1 MEKII
6 SLNDN
11 QVEEI
16 DIIDNF
22 FVQKQNELRAAMWQT
37 ERIYSDAPK
46 FFEARTT
53 GKIFVGNQNEPLI
66 VFPDTKS
73 ELFSEKHSYTANVM
87 SSLTDS
93 EYEETIEFCAATR
106 NFLCDWTWS
115 KEDNVLDLDK
125 DSVRLEI
132 SLVFVSLHPSSYRE
146 FSFDSLV
153 FVSLHPSSYREFSFD
168 DIIRLNDRAIQKLL
182 TKIYT
187 TDLLNAL
194 KSASSNIQNK
204 FLFNMSKR
212 AAQMVREDMDY
223 IGEVK
228 LQDSYESQ
236 QKILEAVHD
245 LEKSGEIEIPKLTY
259 ADRNEK

>member
-37 ERIYSDAPK
+37 ERIYSTTPE
-46 FFEARTT
+46 FFEARAT
-53 GKIFVGNQNEPLI
+53 GKIFIGNQNEPLI

-73 ELFSEKHSYTANVM
+73 ELFAEKHTLSANVM

-93 EYEETIEFCAATR
+93 EFEETIEFCASMKR
-106 NFLCDWTWS
+106 FLCDWTWS
-115 KEDNVLDLDK
+115 KANTVPDLDI
-125 DSVRLEI
+125 DFVRLEI
-132 SLVFVSLHPSSYRE
+132 SLTFVSLP
-146 FSFDSLV
+146 
-153 FVSLHPSSYREFSFD
+153 PSSYREFSFD

-194 KSASSNIQNK
+194 KSANTNVQNK

-212 AAQMVREDMDY
+212 SAQMVREDMEY
-223 IGEVK
+223 MGEVK
-228 LQDSYESQ
+228 SQDSYNSQ
-236 QKILEAVHD
+236 QKILEAIQD
-245 LEKSGEIEIPKLTY
+245 LGKSGEIEIPRLTY

>member
-11 QVEEI
+11 QVEKI
-16 DIIDNF
+16 DIIDNY
-22 FVQKQNELRAAMWQT
+22 FVQKQNELRLAMWQT
-37 ERIYSDAPK
+37 ERIYSDAPE

-73 ELFSEKHSYTANVM
+73 ELFSEKHLVTAKVM
-87 SSLTDS
+87 SSLTDN
-93 EYEETIEFCAATR
+93 EFEETIEFCASMKR
-106 NFLCDWTWS
+106 FLCDWTWS
-115 KEDNVLDLDK
+115 KANTVPNLDK

-132 SLVFVSLHPSSYRE
+132 SLVFVSFHPSSYRE
-146 FSFDSLV
+146 FT
-153 FVSLHPSSYREFSFD
+153 FD
-168 DIIRLNDRAIQKLL
+168 DILRLKDSTVQKLL
-182 TKIYT
+182 TKIDT
-187 TDLLNAL
+187 VDLLNAL

-212 AAQMVREDMDY
+212 AAQMVKEDMDY

-228 LQDSYESQ
+228 LQDSYNSQ
-236 QKILEAVHD
+236 QKILEAIQD
-245 LEKSGEIEIPKLTY
+245 LGKSGEIEIPKLTY

>member
-37 ERIYSDAPK
+37 ERIYSTTPE
-46 FFEARTT
+46 FFEARAT
-53 GKIFVGNQNEPLI
+53 GKIFIGNQNEPLI
-66 VFPDTKS
+66 VFPDIKS
-73 ELFSEKHSYTANVM
+73 ELFSEKHLVTAKVM
-87 SSLTDS
+87 DSLTDS
-93 EYEETIEFCAATR
+93 EFEETIEFCAATK
-106 NFLCDWTWS
+106 NFLSDWTWS
-115 KEDNVLDLDK
+115 KEDNAPNLDK

-132 SLVFVSLHPSSYRE
+132 
-146 FSFDSLV
+146 SLV

-194 KSASSNIQNK
+194 KSANTNVQNK

-212 AAQMVREDMDY
+212 AAQMVREDMEY
-223 IGEVK
+223 MGEVK
-228 LQDSYESQ
+228 SQDSYNSQ
-236 QKILEAVHD
+236 RKILEAIQD
-245 LEKSGEIEIPKLTY
+245 LGKSGEIEIPRLTY

>member
-11 QVEEI
+11 QVEKI
-16 DIIDNF
+16 DIIDNY
-22 FVQKQNELRAAMWQT
+22 FVQKQNELRLAMWQT
-37 ERIYSDAPK
+37 ERIYSDAPE

-73 ELFSEKHSYTANVM
+73 ELFSEKHLVTAKVM
-87 SSLTDS
+87 SSLTDN
-93 EYEETIEFCAATR
+93 EFEETIEFCAATKR
-106 NFLCDWTWS
+106 FLCNWTWS
-115 KEDNVLDLDK
+115 KEYTVPDLDK

-132 SLVFVSLHPSSYRE
+132 SLTFVSFPPSSYRE
-146 FSFDSLV
+146 FT
-153 FVSLHPSSYREFSFD
+153 FD
-168 DIIRLNDRAIQKLL
+168 DILRLNDRAIQKLL

-194 KSASSNIQNK
+194 KSANTNIQNK

-228 LQDSYESQ
+228 LQDSYNSQ
-236 QKILEAVHD
+236 QKILEAIHD

-259 ADRNEK
+259 ANRNEK

>member
-11 QVEEI
+11 QVEKI
-16 DIIDNF
+16 DIIDNY

-37 ERIYSDAPK
+37 ERIYSDTPE

-73 ELFSEKHSYTANVM
+73 ELFLEKHSFSANVM

-93 EYEETIEFCAATR
+93 EFEETIEFCAATK
-106 NFLCDWTWS
+106 NFLSDWTWS
-115 KEDNVLDLDK
+115 KEDNAPNLDK

-132 SLVFVSLHPSSYRE
+132 
-146 FSFDSLV
+146 SLV

-228 LQDSYESQ
+228 SQDSYESQ
-236 QKILEAVHD
+236 QKILEAIHD
-245 LEKSGEIEIPKLTY
+245 LEKSGEIEIQKLTY

>member
-37 ERIYSDAPK
+37 ERIYSTAPE
-46 FFEARTT
+46 FFETRAT
-53 GKIFVGNQNEPLI
+53 GKIFIGNQNEPLI

-73 ELFSEKHSYTANVM
+73 ELFSEKHNLSANVT

-93 EYEETIEFCAATR
+93 EFEETIEFCAATKR
-106 NFLCDWTWS
+106 FLCDWTWS
-115 KEDNVLDLDK
+115 KADPVPDLDK
-125 DSVRLEI
+125 DFVRLEI
-132 SLVFVSLHPSSYRE
+132 SFVFVS
-146 FSFDSLV
+146 FQ
-153 FVSLHPSSYREFSFD
+153 PSSYREFSFD
-168 DIIRLNDRAIQKLL
+168 DIFRLNDRAIQKLL

-194 KSASSNIQNK
+194 KSANTNVQNK

-223 IGEVK
+223 IGEIK

-236 QKILEAVHD
+236 QKILEAIHD

-259 ADRNEK
+259 ADKNEK

>member
-11 QVEEI
+11 QVEKI
-16 DIIDNF
+16 DIIDNY

-37 ERIYSDAPK
+37 ERIYSDAPE

-66 VFPDTKS
+66 VFPDAKS

-93 EYEETIEFCAATR
+93 EYEETIEFCASMKR
-106 NFLCDWTWS
+106 FLCDWTWS
-115 KEDNVLDLDK
+115 KEDTVPDLDK

-132 SLVFVSLHPSSYRE
+132 SLTFVSFPPSSYRE
-146 FSFDSLV
+146 FT
-153 FVSLHPSSYREFSFD
+153 FD
-168 DIIRLNDRAIQKLL
+168 DILRLKDSTIQKLL
-182 TKIYT
+182 TKIDT
-187 TDLLNAL
+187 LDLLNAL

-228 LQDSYESQ
+228 LQDSYNSQ
-236 QKILEAVHD
+236 QKILEAIHD

>member
-11 QVEEI
+11 QVEKI
-16 DIIDNF
+16 DIIDNY
-22 FVQKQNELRAAMWQT
+22 FVQKQNELRLAMWQT
-37 ERIYSDAPK
+37 ERIYSDAPE

-73 ELFSEKHSYTANVM
+73 ELFSEKHLVTAKVM
-87 SSLTDS
+87 SSLTDN
-93 EYEETIEFCAATR
+93 EFEETIEFCASMKR
-106 NFLCDWTWS
+106 FLCDWTWS
-115 KEDNVLDLDK
+115 KANTVPNLDK

-132 SLVFVSLHPSSYRE
+132 SLVFVSFHPSSYRE
-146 FSFDSLV
+146 FT
-153 FVSLHPSSYREFSFD
+153 FD
-168 DIIRLNDRAIQKLL
+168 DILRLKDSTVQKLL
-182 TKIYT
+182 TKIDT
-187 TDLLNAL
+187 VDLLNAL

-228 LQDSYESQ
+228 LQDSYNSQ
-236 QKILEAVHD
+236 QKILEAIQD
-245 LEKSGEIEIPKLTY
+245 LGKSGEIEIPKLTY

>member
-37 ERIYSDAPK
+37 ERIYSTTPE
-46 FFEARTT
+46 FFEARAT
-53 GKIFVGNQNEPLI
+53 GKIFIGNQNEPLI

-73 ELFSEKHSYTANVM
+73 ELFSEKHTLSANVM

-93 EYEETIEFCAATR
+93 EFEETIEFCASMKR
-106 NFLCDWTWS
+106 FLCDWTWS
-115 KEDNVLDLDK
+115 KADPVPDLDK

-132 SLVFVSLHPSSYRE
+132 SFVFVS
-146 FSFDSLV
+146 FQ
-153 FVSLHPSSYREFSFD
+153 PSSYREFSFD

-194 KSASSNIQNK
+194 KPVNTNVQNK

-212 AAQMVREDMDY
+212 AAQMVREDMEY
-223 IGEVK
+223 MGEVK
-228 LQDSYESQ
+228 SQDSYNSQ
-236 QKILEAVHD
+236 QKILKAIHD

-259 ADRNEK
+259 ANKNEK

>member
-11 QVEEI
+11 QVGKI
-16 DIIDNF
+16 DIIDNY

-37 ERIYSDAPK
+37 EKIYSNAPES
-46 FFEARTT
+46 FVAWAI

-73 ELFSEKHSYTANVM
+73 ELFSEKHTLSANVM

-93 EYEETIEFCAATR
+93 EFEETIEFCASMKR
-106 NFLCDWTWS
+106 FLCDWTWS
-115 KEDNVLDLDK
+115 KANTVPTLDK

-132 SLVFVSLHPSSYRE
+132 SLVFVS
-146 FSFDSLV
+146 F
-153 FVSLHPSSYREFSFD
+153 HPSSYREFSFD

-194 KSASSNIQNK
+194 KSANTNVQNK

-212 AAQMVREDMDY
+212 AAQMVREDMEY
-223 IGEVK
+223 MGEVK
-228 LQDSYESQ
+228 SQDSYNSQ
-236 QKILEAVHD
+236 QKILEAIQD
-245 LEKSGEIEIPKLTY
+245 LGKSGEIEIPRLNY

>member
-11 QVEEI
+11 QVEKI
-16 DIIDNF
+16 DIIDNY

-37 ERIYSDAPK
+37 ERIYSTAPE
-46 FFEARTT
+46 FFEARAT

-73 ELFSEKHSYTANVM
+73 ELFSEKHTLFANVT

-93 EYEETIEFCAATR
+93 EYEETVEFCAATK
-106 NFLCDWTWS
+106 NFLSDWTWN
-115 KEDNVLDLDK
+115 KEDIVPDLDI

-132 SLVFVSLHPSSYRE
+132 SLTFVSFPPSAHRE
-146 FSFDSLV
+146 FT
-153 FVSLHPSSYREFSFD
+153 FD
-168 DIIRLNDRAIQKLL
+168 DILRLKDSTVQKLL
-182 TKIYT
+182 TKIDT
-187 TDLLNAL
+187 VDLLNAL

-212 AAQMVREDMDY
+212 EAQMVREDMDY

-228 LQDSYESQ
+228 SQDSYNSQ
-236 QKILEAVHD
+236 QKILEAIQD
-245 LEKSGEIEIPKLTY
+245 LGKSGEIEIPKLTY
-259 ADRNEK
+259 ANKNEK

>member
-1 MEKII
+1 MGKII

-11 QVEEI
+11 QVEKI
-16 DIIDNF
+16 DIIDNY

-37 ERIYSDAPK
+37 ERIYSTTPE
-46 FFEARTT
+46 FFEARAT
-53 GKIFVGNQNEPLI
+53 GKIFIGNQNEPLI
-66 VFPDTKS
+66 VFPDIKS
-73 ELFSEKHSYTANVM
+73 ELFSEKHLVTAKVM
-87 SSLTDS
+87 DSLTDS
-93 EYEETIEFCAATR
+93 EFEETIEFCAATK
-106 NFLCDWTWS
+106 NFLCDWTWN
-115 KEDNVLDLDK
+115 KEYTVPDLDK

-132 SLVFVSLHPSSYRE
+132 
-146 FSFDSLV
+146 SLV

-194 KSASSNIQNK
+194 KSANTNVQNK

-223 IGEVK
+223 IGKVK

-236 QKILEAVHD
+236 QKILEAIHD

>member
-11 QVEEI
+11 QVEKI
-16 DIIDNF
+16 DIIDNY

-37 ERIYSDAPK
+37 ERIYSDAPE

-73 ELFSEKHSYTANVM
+73 ELFSEKHLYTANVM

-93 EYEETIEFCAATR
+93 EYEETVEFCAATK
-106 NFLCDWTWS
+106 NFLSDWTWN
-115 KEDNVLDLDK
+115 KEDTVPDLDI

-132 SLVFVSLHPSSYRE
+132 SLT
-146 FSFDSLV
+146 

-194 KSASSNIQNK
+194 KSANTNVQNK

-212 AAQMVREDMDY
+212 AAQMVREDMEY
-223 IGEVK
+223 MGEVK
-228 LQDSYESQ
+228 SQDSYNSQ
-236 QKILEAVHD
+236 RKILEAIQD
-245 LEKSGEIEIPKLTY
+245 LGKSGEIEIPRLTY

>member
-22 FVQKQNELRAAMWQT
+22 FVQKQNELRVAMWQT
-37 ERIYSDAPK
+37 ERIYSTTPK
-46 FFEARTT
+46 FFEARAT
-53 GKIFVGNQNEPLI
+53 GKIFIGNQNEPLI

-73 ELFSEKHSYTANVM
+73 ELFSEKHTLSANVM

-93 EYEETIEFCAATR
+93 EFEETIEFCASMKR
-106 NFLCDWTWS
+106 FLCDWTWS
-115 KEDNVLDLDK
+115 KANTVPTLDK

-132 SLVFVSLHPSSYRE
+132 SLVFVS
-146 FSFDSLV
+146 F
-153 FVSLHPSSYREFSFD
+153 HPSSYREFSFD
-168 DIIRLNDRAIQKLL
+168 DILRLKDSTVQKLL
-182 TKIYT
+182 TKIDT
-187 TDLLNAL
+187 VDLLNAL

-228 LQDSYESQ
+228 SQDSYNSQ
-236 QKILEAVHD
+236 RKILEAVHD

>member
-11 QVEEI
+11 QVEKI
-16 DIIDNF
+16 DIIDNY

-37 ERIYSDAPK
+37 ERIYS
-46 FFEARTT
+46 EARTT

-66 VFPDTKS
+66 VFPDAKS

-93 EYEETIEFCAATR
+93 EYEETIEFCASMKR
-106 NFLCDWTWS
+106 FLCDWTWS
-115 KEDNVLDLDK
+115 KEDTVPDLDK

-132 SLVFVSLHPSSYRE
+132 SLTFVSFPPSSYRE
-146 FSFDSLV
+146 FT
-153 FVSLHPSSYREFSFD
+153 FD
-168 DIIRLNDRAIQKLL
+168 DILRLKDSTIQKLL
-182 TKIYT
+182 TKIDT
-187 TDLLNAL
+187 LDLLNAL

-228 LQDSYESQ
+228 LQDSYNSQ
-236 QKILEAVHD
+236 QKILEAIHD